1 MTNRSEPENEPET
14 TEGTAD
20 DTADAETLG
29 YAAAMHELETILR
42 ELEQPDVDIDVVAD
56 RVERAAT
63 LVALCRGRLE
73 HARLRVTEI
82 VADLESS

>member
-1 MTNRSEPENEPET
+1 MTTDPQESALELGSE
-14 TEGTAD
+14 
-20 DTADAETLG
+20 LG
-29 YAAAMHELETILR
+29 YAAAMAELEAILR

-56 RVERAAT
+56 RVERAAS

-82 VADLESS
+82 VADLESE